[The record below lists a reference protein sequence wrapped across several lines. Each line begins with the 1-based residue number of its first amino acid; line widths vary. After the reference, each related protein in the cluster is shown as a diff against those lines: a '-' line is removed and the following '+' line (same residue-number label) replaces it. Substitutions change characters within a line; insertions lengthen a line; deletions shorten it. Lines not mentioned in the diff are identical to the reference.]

1 MWTQHRINM
10 EKLRFLTRVKNNA
23 DTEEAY
29 ILVAIYINLINMVN
43 AFTNHEKDFI
53 FSIVNY
59 CK

>member
-1 MWTQHRINM
+1 M

-23 DTEEAY
+23 DTEVAY